1 MNQIEVSIKF
11 HGKHGRQRS
20 EKTQLVTIKTID
32 TEAGSLHDL
41 APEEIQQIAEKAF
54 SEMKDVKLSNAA
66 AMCFVFVRHFEVRD
80 GMRRTA
86 LVGKESN
93 RSFKVLLGHETI
105 TDGFGN
111 KSTVFNGNNQFVE
124 VV

>member
-1 MNQIEVSIKF
+1 MNEIEVSIKF

-20 EKTQLVTIKTID
+20 EKTQLVTIKKLET
-32 TEAGSLHDL
+32 TAKNLNELSA
-41 APEEIQQIAEKAF
+41 EEIQKIAEQAF